1 MDNSLTIKGK
11 DLQVMT

>member
-11 DLQVMT
+11 DLQVMA